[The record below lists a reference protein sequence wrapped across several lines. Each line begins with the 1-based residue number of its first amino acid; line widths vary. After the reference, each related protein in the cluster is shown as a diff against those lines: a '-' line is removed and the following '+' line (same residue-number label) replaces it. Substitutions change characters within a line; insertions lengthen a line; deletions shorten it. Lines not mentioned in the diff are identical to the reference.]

1 MYNNGE
7 TKPFVPQQ
15 TEIVKSGGGG
25 GGQLNYQ
32 LFFSTFYY
40 STHLCLE
47 KLPPRPS
54 HPSAHISPVAV
65 KGGGR
70 KIRPRCFA
78 WRSVCCLYLLVKRQP
93 EPHIWYFLFS
103 GPMFPK
109 LFNMSTRQLFYIKIV
124 I

>member
-1 MYNNGE
+1 MLKSTVWFLSWKQAGVMYNNGE
-7 TKPFVPQQ
+7 TKPFVPHQ

-25 GGQLNYQ
+25 GGQVNYQ

-65 KGGGR
+65 ESR
-70 KIRPRCFA
+70 
-78 WRSVCCLYLLVKRQP
+78 
-93 EPHIWYFLFS
+93 
-103 GPMFPK
+103 
-109 LFNMSTRQLFYIKIV
+109 
-124 I
+124 